1 MYVLDVTGKLV
12 VDYRAREW
20 CKLPYPGHS
29 RGCPNYQKSTACPPH
44 APRIDEWLDFSRPQW
59 LIVTRFDL
67 NGFARR
73 MKRIHPKW
81 SDRQCRCLLYW
92 QPRVQAQLV
101 YACRRLQSVHP
112 GSVFTLVPEAMG
124 VHVIRT
130 AQAFH
135 VPIVT
140 RPRRTVFKVG
150 LVGYPKSGVT
160 KNQEEGGP

>member
-1 MYVLDVTGKLV
+1 M
-12 VDYRAREW
+12 
-20 CKLPYPGHS
+20 
-29 RGCPNYQKSTACPPH
+29 
-44 APRIDEWLDFSRPQW
+44 
-59 LIVTRFDL
+59 
-67 NGFARR
+67 
-73 MKRIHPKW
+73 
-81 SDRQCRCLLYW
+81 
-92 QPRVQAQLV
+92 
-101 YACRRLQSVHP
+101 HP